1 MRACDTVLVLYDGTV
16 KRTLRG
22 PDITERALIS
32 LALNI
37 DSVADEARRHAPA
50 GA

>member
-1 MRACDTVLVLYDGTV
+1 MGKVLVLYDGTV

-22 PDITERALIS
+22 ADITERALIS

-37 DSVADEARRHAPA
+37 DPVAGDAQRNATV
-50 GA
+50 GT